1 MVECHAHL
9 CWDPRNRGDQ
19 PQTLIFTDKDTDVQ
33 REKAVGSVR
42 VNFSF
47 FLWPSPSNQVLFP
60 SAQGRVQSCEGQS
73 DASRALSPWEC
84 SPYPGV
90 PRAWRPPSPV
100 GSPLS
105 RTQGNLGEAL
115 PCRDRDAMC
124 LFSRFQC
131 QCRCSKCLNSG
142 VDSVGDALQVPFVS
156 LTLIVKLLN

>member
-1 MVECHAHL
+1 MTSL
-9 CWDPRNRGDQ
+9 KPSFLQIRTQ
-19 PQTLIFTDKDTDVQ
+19 MS
-33 REKAVGSVR
+33 REKRQWAQFVLTFL
-42 VNFSF
+42 FSSGLVPATRYSF
-47 FLWPSPSNQVLFP
+47 RLPRE
-60 SAQGRVQSCEGQS
+60 RVQSCEGQS

-90 PRAWRPPSPV
+90 PRAWRRPSPV

-142 VDSVGDALQVPFVS
+142 VDSVGDAFQVPFVS